1 MVLCESKENMMITKK
16 WVIAAGIC
24 VLSIATNSVG
34 ADQVI
39 DDTSAGNPLVETSF
53 ASQIANAANLT
64 NVQDQEITIPAES
77 TNGSR
82 SATSRS
88 LDLVMAGGTATGTF
102 TSGAVSPGM
111 GASLWLISALL
122 PSQGN
127 LNIEAYSRLFVWMPI
142 EKADSKDHATS
153 LLASVYIEAVKKAL
167 PGHTIETIK
176 AGVRNGGIGGISLK
190 ISGPKCPGGCIQP
203 LYYIKDPEISKAP
216 TLLGGYDA
224 YVWKVKDGNEKS
236 NFFPQGK
243 KYFPIGQDQ
252 LTKEERVDFYQ
263 NLSAG
268 LPEWVFLY
276 IAPNEKASPVPV
288 IYNMGTPNYFIKPA
302 NKQN

>member
-1 MVLCESKENMMITKK
+1 MITKK
-16 WVIAAGIC
+16 CVIAAGIC

-39 DDTSAGNPLVETSF
+39 DDVSAGNPLVETSF
-53 ASQIANAANLT
+53 ASQIAHAANLT
-64 NVQDQEITIPAES
+64 NVQDQEIILPAES

-88 LDLVMAGGTATGTF
+88 LDLVMAGGSATGTF

-111 GASLWLISALL
+111 GVSLWLISALL
-122 PSQGN
+122 PSQGY
-127 LNIEAYSRLFVWMPI
+127 LDIKAGSRLFVWMPI
-142 EKADSKDHATS
+142 EMADSKDHAAS

-190 ISGPKCPGGCIQP
+190 ISGPKCPAGCIQP
-203 LYYIKDPEISKAP
+203 LSYIKDPEIGKAP
-216 TLLGGYDA
+216 TLLGGYNA
-224 YVWKVKDGNEKS
+224 YVWKVKDGKEKS

-243 KYFPIGQDQ
+243 KFFPIGQEK

-263 NLSAG
+263 ELSAG

-302 NKQN
+302 NKKN